1 MTPLRT
7 IAVLNQKGGSAKT
20 TTTVNLAEALAR
32 QGRAVL
38 VLDLDPQSSASAW
51 LGRRPE
57 GAGLL
62 QCLTL
67 DDGPSL
73 AELVVPSGVGGVD
86 VIPASPHL
94 VQAERLLVSTLG
106 GELQLARRLEALLAE
121 HPLRWS
127 YLLID
132 CPPALGLLTANAL
145 AAGPE
150 LLVPVEASTMAL
162 AGLGV
167 LLETVARARA
177 AYRVELPLA
186 GILACRVDLRT
197 RLCREILAHLRS
209 HFGASV
215 FTTFVRETVRLREAW
230 SHSQAVGAFAPGS
243 AGAADYAALADEVI
257 AQEAL
262 RAA

>member
-1 MTPLRT
+1 
-7 IAVLNQKGGSAKT
+7 
-20 TTTVNLAEALAR
+20 
-32 QGRAVL
+32 
-38 VLDLDPQSSASAW
+38 VLDLDPQASASAW

-73 AELVVPSGVGGVD
+73 ADLVVPSGVDGVD

-106 GELQLARRLEALLAE
+106 GELQLARRLEALGLRF
-121 HPLRWS
+121 PGRWS
-127 YLLID
+127 YLLVD

-167 LLETVARARA
+167 LLQTVARARA
-177 AYRVELPLA
+177 AYRVALPLS

-197 RLCREILAHLRS
+197 RLSREILQHLRS
-209 HFGASV
+209 HFPECV
-215 FTTFVRETVRLREAW
+215 FLSFIRETVRLREAW
-230 SHSQAVGAFAPGS
+230 SHSLPVGAFAPGS
-243 AGAADYAALADEVI
+243 TGAVDYAELADEVI
-257 AQEAL
+257 RQEAA